1 MSVPVVTAP
10 SSSGSSS
17 DASGRPLII
26 TIDGPAGTGKS
37 SVAAR
42 LAERLGL
49 IHLDTGARYRAAA
62 PVAAER
68 GIDPDDGP
76 AIAAA
81 IADLGIRFDWDAR
94 PPRLLVGGHDPGERI
109 RDLDVGRIVSR
120 VAACPEVRD
129 VLTRWQ
135 REIASER
142 PRLVT
147 EGRDQGSTVFPDA
160 DVRFYLD
167 ADTDIRAD
175 RRMRQLTDA
184 GRAADREDVREDI
197 RRRDRL
203 DRERSDGPLVRPEG
217 AVVGDTGDRGL
228 EEVPEVMLAAGHA
241 AVGTGRGRDAAGDAG
256 DGGPR

>member
-1 MSVPVVTAP
+1 MSVPVGTAP
-10 SSSGSSS
+10 STSGPSPGSSG
-17 DASGRPLII
+17 APLII

-37 SVAAR
+37 TVAAR
-42 LAERLGL
+42 LAARLGL
-49 IHLDTGARYRAAA
+49 THLDTGAMYRAAA
-62 PVAAER
+62 LLAAER

-81 IADLGIRFDWDAR
+81 IREVGFRFDWDA
-94 PPRLLVGGHDPGERI
+94 PAPRLLVGGEDPVERI

-120 VAACPEVRD
+120 VAACPEVRA
-129 VLTRWQ
+129 VLTQWQ
-135 REIASER
+135 RQIARER

-175 RRMRQLTDA
+175 RRMRQLADA
-184 GRAADREDVREDI
+184 GRVADRADVREDI

-203 DRERSDGPLVRPEG
+203 DRERSDGPLVLPEG
-217 AVVGDTGDRGL
+217 AVVVDTGSRSL
-228 EEVPEVMLAAGHA
+228 EEVLAVMLAAVREAIG
-241 AVGTGRGRDAAGDAG
+241 VDAPGGCSDGD
-256 DGGPR
+256 PQ

>member
-1 MSVPVVTAP
+1 MVTAP
-10 SSSGSSS
+10 SSSGSSPG
-17 DASGRPLII
+17 ASGRPLII

-37 SVAAR
+37 SVASR

-49 IHLDTGARYRAAA
+49 IHLDTGAMYRAAA
-62 PVAAER
+62 LVAAER

-81 IADLGIRFDWDAR
+81 MGELGIRFDWEAR
-94 PPRLLVGGHDPGERI
+94 PPRLLVGGRDLGERI

-120 VAACPEVRD
+120 VAACPEVREL
-129 VLTRWQ
+129 LTRWQ
-135 REIASER
+135 REIARER

-167 ADTDIRAD
+167 ADTDIRAE

-217 AVVGDTGDRGL
+217 AVVVDTGDHSL
-228 EEVPEVMLAAGHA
+228 EEVLEVMLAAVHA
-241 AVGTGRGRDAAGDAG
+241 AVGTGAGGGHAG

>member
-1 MSVPVVTAP
+1 MSIPVVTAA
-10 SSSGSSS
+10 SFSGSSP
-17 DASGRPLII
+17 DASGSPLII

-37 SVAAR
+37 SVASR
-42 LAERLGL
+42 LADRLGL
-49 IHLDTGARYRAAA
+49 IHLDTGAMYRAAA
-62 PVAAER
+62 LVAAER

-81 IADLGIRFDWDAR
+81 IEDLGLHFDWEAR
-94 PPRLLVGGHDPGERI
+94 PPRLLVGGRDLGERI

-135 REIASER
+135 REIARER

-203 DRERSDGPLVRPEG
+203 DRERSDGPLVLPEG
-217 AVVGDTGDRGL
+217 AVVVDTGNRSL
-228 EEVPEVMLAAGHA
+228 EDVLAVMLATVR
-241 AVGTGRGRDAAGDAG
+241 AVVDADDAEPSS
-256 DGGPR
+256 GGATR

>member
-1 MSVPVVTAP
+1 VSGPVAMAP
-10 SSSGSSS
+10 STSGSSP
-17 DASGRPLII
+17 DASGAPLII

-37 SVAAR
+37 TVAAR
-42 LAERLGL
+42 LAAHLGL
-49 IHLDTGARYRAAA
+49 THLDTGAMYRAAA
-62 PVAAER
+62 LLAAER

-81 IADLGIRFDWDAR
+81 IREVGIRFDWDA
-94 PPRLLVGGHDPGERI
+94 PAPRLLVGGRDPGERI

-120 VAACPEVRD
+120 VAACPEVRA
-129 VLTRWQ
+129 VLTQWQ
-135 REIASER
+135 RQIAHER

-184 GRAADREDVREDI
+184 GRVADRADVREDI

-203 DRERSDGPLVRPEG
+203 DRERSDGPLVLPEG
-217 AVVGDTGDRGL
+217 AVVVDTGNRSL
-228 EEVPEVMLAAGHA
+228 EDVLAVMLATVR
-241 AVGTGRGRDAAGDAG
+241 AVVDADDAEPSS
-256 DGGPR
+256 GGATR